1 MLTQFVGGLVMF
13 GLGWIEVGLILLVAV
28 LVFGPKRLPELGGAM
43 GKALRGIKEEI
54 QDKGDDSDS
63 D

>member
-1 MLTQFVGGLVMF
+1 MF

-28 LVFGPKRLPELGGAM
+28 LVFGPKRLPELGSAM
-43 GKALRGIKEEI
+43 GKALRGMKEEV
-54 QDKGDDSDS
+54 QDQGKDDSSS